1 MPWDEIWKGIMS
13 VGGVHP
19 AFFLL
24 ACGVVL
30 YLIRQLN
37 KSEDER
43 RKENREN
50 SDDRAASYEKRIEEQ
65 RTTLQTLDRNAVNMA
80 ARTAAIDSTIAAINE
95 LTQGF
100 AKIVHSLETHREQAR
115 EHSTRLDRQIEE
127 LMKQLRDLR

>member
-24 ACGVVL
+24 VCGVAL
-30 YLIRQLN
+30 YLSRQLN
-37 KSEDER
+37 KSEEDR
-43 RKENREN
+43 RKETKESEN
-50 SDDRAASYEKRIEEQ
+50 DRKEAFEKRIEEQ

-80 ARTAAIDSTIAAINE
+80 ARTAAIDSTVGAINE

-100 AKIVHSLETHREQAR
+100 AKVVNSFEAQREHFREQ
-115 EHSTRLDRQIEE
+115 HTRMERRLEEIEK
-127 LMKQLRDLR
+127 LVRDLK